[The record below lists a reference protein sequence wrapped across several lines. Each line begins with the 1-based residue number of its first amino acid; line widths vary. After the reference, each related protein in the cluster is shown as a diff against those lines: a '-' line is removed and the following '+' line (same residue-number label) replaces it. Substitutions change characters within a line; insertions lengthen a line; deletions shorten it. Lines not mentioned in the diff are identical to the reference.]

1 MAKPIAFLMTAL
13 LSVYMAFSVSRG
25 LVLISSESSPAK
37 VLGVA
42 VILIPLLGSYLVY
55 REIRFGFATARIAKL
70 VDPELLPMK
79 IASDEE
85 NEAYLEAAVETAKLT
100 PESWVA
106 WYQVALGY
114 HITGDRKHARESMR
128 HAVALQSDPQIAA
141 TTL

>member
-25 LVLISSESSPAK
+25 LVLISSDSGPAK
-37 VLGVA
+37 ILGVA
-42 VILIPLLGSYLVY
+42 VIVIPLLGSYLVY

-79 IASDEE
+79 IATDEE
-85 NEAYLEAAVETAKLT
+85 NEAYLEAAVEAAKT
-100 PESWVA
+100 SPQSWVA

-114 HITGDRKHARESMR
+114 HVTGDRKHARESMR
-128 HAVALQSDPQIAA
+128 HAVDLQSDTQLTQSIQ
-141 TTL
+141 